1 MWDWLV
7 KHHRHII
14 VILILI
20 VSFQLAYSDI
30 YSEGP
35 FVYPSKI
42 IFHSGAIALSTVA
55 DGINGLKE
63 IWKNYIDLVHVKK
76 DNADLKRQ
84 IGMLQLKLDILK
96 DVEIKYNNILKI
108 LNLPLPH
115 NDISYVTAMVVGKD
129 VSSIFKSITVNKGE
143 LDGIKKGDGVI
154 STSGAVGRVIK
165 LGHHVSQILLL
176 TDINSFIAGVDEQ
189 TGVRGIIN
197 GTGFDRLRFL
207 YVLSNA
213 AINNGD
219 VLVTGGNDG
228 VFPEGINIGKV
239 IEVNNKP
246 SGWLFKDIMVRPDID
261 INRLNYVMIIIGEK
275 K

>member
-14 VILILI
+14 VIMILI

-30 YSEGP
+30 FSHGP

-42 IFHSGAIALSTVA
+42 IFQGGAIAMSTAAQGV
-55 DGINGLKE
+55 NGLKG
-63 IWKNYIDLVHVKK
+63 IWSNYIDLVHVKK

-84 IGMLQLKLDILK
+84 IGMLRLKLDMLK

-115 NDISYVTAMVVGKD
+115 NNVSYVTAMVVGRD

-154 STSGAVGRVIK
+154 STSGAVGRVVK
-165 LGHHVSQILLL
+165 LGHHVSEILLL
-176 TDINSFIAGVDEQ
+176 TDINSFIEGVDEQ
-189 TGVRGIIN
+189 TRVRGIVN
-197 GTGFDRLRFL
+197 GTGSDRLRFL

-213 AINNGD
+213 QINKGD
-219 VLVTGGNDG
+219 VLVTGENDG
-228 VFPEGINIGKV
+228 VFPGGINIGKV
-239 IEVNNKP
+239 IDVKNTP
-246 SGWLFKDIMVRPDID
+246 PGWLFKDITVQPEID
-261 INRLNYVMIIIGEK
+261 INRLNYVMIITGEK
-275 K
+275 Q